1 MAARN
6 YTVESGMRDCMDVL
20 QKRLDSVGQL
30 RSNVEAMKRETGAQ
44 VGAKDPDS
52 ADVKRGALYRDFMDV
67 VVRYPCLP
75 HDPKWLER
83 YGADE
88 RLDNMEFSFC
98 EKCQVIRYLT
108 PTAGEEDPQFQ
119 GKIRV
124 TDDGRISII
133 DVLSCFGQRDTPVTD
148 RQGMAKIIMLL
159 PGKIAARFRDK
170 MAVLL
175 ERYLDADRSL
185 AEDILRRADA
195 RDGLTVASAREHPR
209 VQSSEAAKELNAAI
223 KAFADSHKGCGMP
236 FPFVH
241 DSNNLAVTGKTAAQL
256 RSEFGAARSSRDLN
270 TRRQSAAMTLLQLT
284 EAEEIKERGVDPVRA
299 AKRNR
304 ELCEPVFRAMGL
316 HEHRADK
323 QCRIENERVM
333 RVNQRMNREARIAD
347 VPAGPQAGGEIVV
360 A

>member
-1 MAARN
+1 
-6 YTVESGMRDCMDVL
+6 
-20 QKRLDSVGQL
+20 
-30 RSNVEAMKRETGAQ
+30 
-44 VGAKDPDS
+44 
-52 ADVKRGALYRDFMDV
+52 
-67 VVRYPCLP
+67 
-75 HDPKWLER
+75 
-83 YGADE
+83 
-88 RLDNMEFSFC
+88 
-98 EKCQVIRYLT
+98 
-108 PTAGEEDPQFQ
+108 
-119 GKIRV
+119 
-124 TDDGRISII
+124 
-133 DVLSCFGQRDTPVTD
+133 
-148 RQGMAKIIMLL
+148 MAKIIMLL

-195 RDGLTVASAREHPR
+195 RDGLTVVSAREHPR

-316 HEHRADK
+316 HEHRPDK

-347 VPAGPQAGGEIVV
+347 VPAGPQAAGEIVV